1 MNEFNLFTI
10 SFYALNLLSF
20 MLGMTFSFFQ
30 QGLFGKKI
38 GKYVIGYWILLAITY
53 FVLYYTTQNNN
64 NVG

>member
-1 MNEFNLFTI
+1 MEILMDNFNVFTI

-38 GKYVIGYWILLAITY
+38 GKYVIGYWIAMCVTY
-53 FVLYYTTQNNN
+53 FVKSF
-64 NVG
+64 

>member
-1 MNEFNLFTI
+1 MDNFNFFTI

-38 GKYVIGYWILLAITY
+38 GKYVIGYWIILALVY
-53 FVLYYTTQNNN
+53 FVLYYMSQNSNKL
-64 NVG
+64 G